1 MFAFIYHISDKM
13 SSKNDNSVNG
23 KSRKTRT
30 NLEKRDADILC
41 QILTTLERGHVW
53 KVIKEGVG
61 TKQEMFIAW
70 EKVTKIFNESTGKDL
85 TRQQV
90 RAFYQRIKSKKKEEA
105 DKKRLE
111 EREFN
116 RSCQKTGGGQGPNT
130 LPEVDGDSGG
140 ILDLDDI
147 APVDTNW
154 NHFMGSKENME
165 NVPPVIE
172 LRRTSAPSVVL
183 NTPRRS
189 LPQPTLA
196 APVLPMG
203 QRRVINPVTH
213 RPAGLS
219 SILASVSP
227 NALQDRAIPSPAPVA
242 NSPPFAAG
250 GSLAPARSAEV
261 DMSVMEEIEVITEDS
276 RYSMVVEPPQQSKKV
291 KKGKG
296 GDLNNAAA
304 DYYSEMLKINKN
316 LAEQKKELLKEKINT
331 EKLKQKILKEQ
342 LLNVNGKDSVMSD
355 DDDDNTSDDSP
366 DESLLEY

>member
-1 MFAFIYHISDKM
+1 M
-13 SSKNDNSVNG
+13 SSKNDTSANVG

-41 QILTTLERGHVW
+41 QILKTLEDGHVW

-61 TKQEMFIAW
+61 TKQEMFLAW
-70 EKVTKIFNESTGKDL
+70 EKVTKLFNESTGKDL

-116 RSCQKTGGGQGPNT
+116 RSCQKTGGGQGPST
-130 LPEVDGDSGG
+130 LPEVDGDSDLN
-140 ILDLDDI
+140 LDFDDI

-154 NHFMGSKENME
+154 NQFMGSKDDME
-165 NVPPVIE
+165 NLPPVTE
-172 LRRTSAPSVVL
+172 SGRTIAPSPVL
-183 NTPRRS
+183 DKSRRG
-189 LPQPTLA
+189 LPQPTT
-196 APVLPMG
+196 LPALMLPTG
-203 QRRVINPVTH
+203 LRRVRYPVTY
-213 RPAGLS
+213 RSAGSS
-219 SILASVSP
+219 SILASVST
-227 NALQDRAIPSPAPVA
+227 NTLQDRAIPSPVLVA
-242 NSPPFAAG
+242 NSPPLTAG
-250 GSLAPARSAEV
+250 GSPAPARSAEG
-261 DMSVMEEIEVITEDS
+261 DMSVMEEIEVFTQDS
-276 RYSMVVEPPQQSKKV
+276 HFSMAIEPPQQSKKV

-296 GDLNNAAA
+296 GDLNNSAA

-331 EKLKQKILKEQ
+331 EKLKQKILREQ
-342 LLNVNGKDSVMSD
+342 LLNVNGKDLVMSDD

-366 DESLLEY
+366 DKSLLEY